1 MTNFT
6 AIKPL
11 GHVCNFI
18 PNFLPKVTDI
28 EFGRMKKRVNHGA
41 ILQYEK
47 MWTFSNINII
57 IFFFLSS

>member
-18 PNFLPKVTDI
+18 PNLLPKVTDI
-28 EFGRMKKRVNHGA
+28 DFGRMKKRVNHGA
-41 ILQYEK
+41 ILQYENNGK
-47 MWTFSNINII
+47 EKCGHSAILT
-57 IFFFLSS
+57 